1 MERYLSRMIK
11 FVATVAVTAIAA
23 ISIIGFADSA
33 AAGVGDSC
41 SDRFPETEWMTVRTG
56 GVSIAVTGMTPALA
70 ARFDEEISLI
80 DSWISDDMGPYSAT
94 VCLVSG
100 ESAFD
105 SGRFEASSRRFHA
118 RSDLPEQLLVLNV
131 ERVGFVAPAAAYAL
145 AQHALWQNN
154 GDEAFPE
161 PIASAIGQWYRA
173 RILGRLD
180 QYHKDVMFS
189 NLFDTESIVDWTSSV
204 QKPVQDW
211 DPETNFAPIGDF
223 IDFAVDTHG
232 TEVLRET
239 DGERWSQIEGE
250 WRVSLRND
258 LRGRDT
264 DTTGW
269 IGGVALTT
277 GSVLV
282 ALIAITLGLIAK
294 YRTKRRRETPPP
306 IPGFFSES

>member
-1 MERYLSRMIK
+1 MIK
-11 FVATVAVTAIAA
+11 LVATVAVAAFAA
-23 ISIIGFADSA
+23 ISVVGSSGPA
-33 AAGVGDSC
+33 AAAVGDSC
-41 SDRFPETEWMTVRTG
+41 SIRFPETEWVTVRSG
-56 GVSIAVTGMTPALA
+56 GVSIEVTGMTPALA
-70 ARFDEEISLI
+70 TRFDEEISLI
-80 DSWISDDMGPYSAT
+80 DGWISDDIGPYSVT

-105 SGRFEASSRRFHA
+105 SRRYEGGSRRFHA
-118 RSDLPEQLLVLNV
+118 HSDLPDQLLVLNV
-131 ERVGFVAPAAAYAL
+131 ERIGFVAPAAAYAL
-145 AQHALWQNN
+145 AQHALWQHN
-154 GDEAFPE
+154 GNEGFPE
-161 PIASAIGQWYRA
+161 PIASVIGQWYRA
-173 RILGRLD
+173 RILQRLD
-180 QYHKDVMFS
+180 QYHRDVMFS
-189 NLFDTESIVDWTSSV
+189 NLFDTESIIDWTSSI

-223 IDFAVDTHG
+223 MDFAVETHG

-258 LRGRDT
+258 LRGRDS

-282 ALIAITLGLIAK
+282 ASIAITLGLIAK
-294 YRTKRRRETPPP
+294 YRRKRRRETPPP